1 MFVITWDIIT
11 NMEHSMIQIEN
22 KFKYSVAHI
31 VCKGFSEKLNYMPID
46 NGIYDL
52 NYSLPFM
59 LFPNLKI
66 S

>member
-1 MFVITWDIIT
+1 
-11 NMEHSMIQIEN
+11 MEHSMIQIEN